1 MRYLPLSQRQC
12 LFDDEV
18 RRLNVNLN
26 ESNVLIIYSREYY
39 AVFKNIL
46 ILRASLSVKLNIL
59 QNSAPVYR
67 SFFQLMA
74 CILVPFDPNLINFC
88 MKIIGK
94 SSLAWPRRSNVSV
107 CRMPDMRCID
117 RVRAQMDSVIP
128 PKDAVGF
135 EYIANKSN
143 IGIKC
148 DKCMPGCVE
157 VVNHLI
163 AF

>member
-74 CILVPFDPNLINFC
+74 CILDPFDPNLINF
-88 MKIIGK
+88 
-94 SSLAWPRRSNVSV
+94 
-107 CRMPDMRCID
+107 
-117 RVRAQMDSVIP
+117 
-128 PKDAVGF
+128 
-135 EYIANKSN
+135 
-143 IGIKC
+143 
-148 DKCMPGCVE
+148 
-157 VVNHLI
+157 
-163 AF
+163 

>member
-1 MRYLPLSQRQC
+1 
-12 LFDDEV
+12 
-18 RRLNVNLN
+18 
-26 ESNVLIIYSREYY
+26 
-39 AVFKNIL
+39 
-46 ILRASLSVKLNIL
+46 
-59 QNSAPVYR
+59 
-67 SFFQLMA
+67 
-74 CILVPFDPNLINFC
+74 
-88 MKIIGK
+88 MKIIDK

-128 PKDAVGF
+128 PTDAVGF
-135 EYIANKSN
+135 EYIANNSN

-157 VVNHLI
+157 VVNYLVNHSI